1 LISAYADEIMI
12 KFKHRGNL
20 NRVIKMVE
28 TVFGKLNLKL
38 NKKKCG
44 IMRIMKKALKKAE
57 TKEAEGIKFINQYKY
72 LGLNLQNSGKLT
84 ANIDSLKIKLK
95 KMTKMIFYLT
105 KNPFPPW
112 YSKTSFNK
120 TSLHISGILHKLW
133 AKMILIYNILNI
145 PPLINKKNALPQ
157 KELFD

>member
-105 KNPFPPW
+105 KNPFPP
-112 YSKTSFNK
+112 
-120 TSLHISGILHKLW
+120 
-133 AKMILIYNILNI
+133 
-145 PPLINKKNALPQ
+145 
-157 KELFD
+157 